1 MTVTQLFDTVAIRID
16 GPRAAGTA
24 LSLLWHFTDSGE
36 HYWMELSNG
45 VLIHHPT
52 RRAPE
57 ADLTLT
63 LTHPQLLGLLASG
76 SLAGIGTSGDPG
88 VLKTLMS
95 LTDEPEPSFPVV
107 TP

>member
-1 MTVTQLFDTVAIRID
+1 
-16 GPRAAGTA
+16 
-24 LSLLWHFTDSGE
+24 
-36 HYWMELSNG
+36 MELSNG
-45 VLIHHPT
+45 ALIHHPT
-52 RRAPE
+52 RRTPE

-76 SLAGIGTSGDPG
+76 SLAGIDATGDPG

-95 LTDEPEPSFPVV
+95 LADEPDPNFAIV